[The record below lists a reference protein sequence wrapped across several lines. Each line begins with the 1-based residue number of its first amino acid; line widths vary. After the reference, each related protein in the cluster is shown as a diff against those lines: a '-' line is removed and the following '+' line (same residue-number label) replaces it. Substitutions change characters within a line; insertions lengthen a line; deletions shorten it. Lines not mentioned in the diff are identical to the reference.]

1 MADRLKQ
8 LKQGKTAVATAAI
21 VLVTWL
27 TAPALAA
34 PERDLPCD
42 ESQDATLEISAGELT
57 ATTVSSHE
65 EMLENHLLKSDVKAA
80 AREAFSDAG
89 DDETIESED
98 EAVTEQDAAEPKM
111 QRVSDGKPVAIK
123 RKMYRRDI

>member
-89 DDETIESED
+89 DEKSESED

>member
-42 ESQDATLEISAGELT
+42 QSEDATLGFSAGELT

-89 DDETIESED
+89 DETIESED
-98 EAVTEQDAAEPKM
+98 EAVTEQDAAEPMM